1 MKVAAAKAIAQ
12 LAREEVPDEVL
23 QHMVGK
29 DQDMEK
35 NILFHQ
41 LLIQD

>member
-1 MKVAAAKAIAQ
+1 MKVSAANAIAL
-12 LAREEVPDEVL
+12 LARENVPDEV
-23 QHMVGK
+23 VSAYGEI

-35 NILFHQ
+35 IILSLL

>member
-12 LAREEVPDEVL
+12 LAREEVPDEVIAAYG
-23 QHMVGK
+23 GK

-41 LLIQD
+41 HLIQD